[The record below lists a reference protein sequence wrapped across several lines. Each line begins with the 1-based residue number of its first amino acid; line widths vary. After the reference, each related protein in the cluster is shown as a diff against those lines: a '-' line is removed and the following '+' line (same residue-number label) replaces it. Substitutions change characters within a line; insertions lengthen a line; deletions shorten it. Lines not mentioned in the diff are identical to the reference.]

1 MIPLGSVVKER
12 KMTKITK
19 KIIIGTAIVLIALFL
34 FLGIYVQ
41 GRVLDNS
48 FLLDYN
54 VRKEDLITKQEQLS
68 VMINDLNKSLQT
80 EILKQNSLS
89 NQLADLTGK
98 PVNTA
103 SSNTPSQPAIK
114 PTPKPAPVTSAS

>member
-1 MIPLGSVVKER
+1 
-12 KMTKITK
+12 MTKITK

-103 SSNTPSQPAIK
+103 SSSSGSTNTPSQPAIK